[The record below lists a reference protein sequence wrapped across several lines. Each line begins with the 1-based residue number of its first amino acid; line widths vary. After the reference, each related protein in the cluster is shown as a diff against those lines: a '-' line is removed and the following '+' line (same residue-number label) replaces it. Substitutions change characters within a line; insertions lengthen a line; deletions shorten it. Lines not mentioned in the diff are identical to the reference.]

1 MTTALPGWRRLA
13 VKLVRH
19 AAAGLSGASPWARA
33 MQCELDYIDDDR
45 AALRWALGCV
55 IASYKLRL
63 AARAQ
68 VDLGRF
74 RRVFN
79 ERNRR
84 HPLSG
89 ARPRE
94 VLRQAAVSAALMLVT
109 GVVLLENAGGQ
120 TAPPS
125 PSAPVLDE
133 TTCDM
138 ADKGRNLGPNAD
150 RTLPSVSVRAAP
162 DATRPTPT
170 FETPCAGRNAPAGF
184 PPGSDTP

>member
-1 MTTALPGWRRLA
+1 MRG
-13 VKLVRH
+13 
-19 AAAGLSGASPWARA
+19 
-33 MQCELDYIDDDR
+33 ELDYIDDDR

-63 AARAQ
+63 TARAE
-68 VDLGRF
+68 VGVGRF
-74 RRVFN
+74 RQIFN

-89 ARPRE
+89 MRTRE

-125 PSAPVLDE
+125 PPAPVLDE

-138 ADKGRNLGPNAD
+138 ADKGRNPDLNSH
-150 RTLPSVSVRAAP
+150 RTLPSAPFRAGL
-162 DATRPTPT
+162 DAGRPTPT
-170 FETPCAGRNAPAGF
+170 SETPCAGWNAPVGV
-184 PPGSDTP
+184 PPGHDTP